1 MKLLITLVLILTVFS
16 CKKKDEIVSIG
27 TEMSLCF
34 GNKGIVLDN
43 ENQLEIEFIKLI
55 EDSRCPEGM
64 QCIWAGRAVV
74 ELRINSKDVI
84 RLGIGDLQ
92 SNTTDPYFNMVEYG
106 NYNIT
111 LLSVNYNKKRQIGKE
126 EKYDIVIQ
134 VDRK

>member
-1 MKLLITLVLILTVFS
+1 
-16 CKKKDEIVSIG
+16 
-27 TEMSLCF
+27 
-34 GNKGIVLDN
+34 
-43 ENQLEIEFIKLI
+43 
-55 EDSRCPEGM
+55 M